1 MARPPRLEIAGAVY
15 LIGAHCPYGVAGRA
29 APGGGVAFADETDR
43 AEMRA
48 LIEQALH
55 RFDAQALAYCLLPDH
70 YHLLLFT
77 RRPNLSQLMRH
88 INGVY
93 TQHHQRRHGTV
104 GPLFQG
110 RFHAVLVDRER
121 YLLDACRYIDL
132 NPVRLGLVRSAADW
146 SGSSFRALA
155 ALEPAPAWLDVDG
168 LHSFLLGRPALTPAQ
183 HRLAGERYARR
194 VAAEPGLQLWPG
206 RLRQQIFLGDADFAD
221 RMRALAATPRRPAPR
236 TRYADWLRRAGGIR
250 EQALWLAHTQGGA
263 TMTALAAELG
273 LSVSRISR
281 LIAAAERAA

>member
-15 LIGAHCPYGVAGRA
+15 LIGAHCPNGVAGRSA
-29 APGGGVAFADETDR
+29 GGPPLAFADEADR

-48 LIEQALH
+48 VIAQGLQ

-77 RRPNLSQLMRH
+77 RRANLSQLMRH

-121 YLLDACRYIDL
+121 HLLDACRYIDL
-132 NPVRLGLVRSAADW
+132 NPVRMGLARSAADW
-146 SGSSFRALA
+146 PGSSFRALA
-155 ALEPAPAWLDVDG
+155 GQEPAPDWLDVDG
-168 LHSFLLGRPALTPAQ
+168 LHSFLLGRPAITVGQ
-183 HRLAGERYARR
+183 HRLASEKYARL
-194 VAAEPGLQLWPG
+194 VAAEPDLQLWPG
-206 RLRQQIFLGDADFAD
+206 RLREQIFLGDADFAA
-221 RMRALAATPRRPAPR
+221 RMRAAAAAPRRAPR
-236 TRYADWLRRAGGIR
+236 TGYADWLRRAGGIR
-250 EQALWLAHTQGGA
+250 EQALWLAHTQGGIP
-263 TMTALAAELG
+263 MTALAVQLG
-273 LSVSRISR
+273 LSVSRVSR
-281 LIAAAERAA
+281 LISAAERAV

>member
-15 LIGAHCPYGVAGRA
+15 LIGAHCPYGAASRA
-29 APGGGVAFADETDR
+29 AGAGLAFADETDR
-43 AEMRA
+43 AEMRPLFA
-48 LIEQALH
+48 QALH

-77 RRPNLSQLMRH
+77 RRANLSPLMRH

-121 YLLDACRYIDL
+121 HLLDACRYIDL
-132 NPVRLGLVRSAADW
+132 NPVRLGLVREAGEW
-146 SGSSFRALA
+146 PGSSFRALA
-155 ALEPAPAWLDVDG
+155 GLDAAPDWLDVDG
-168 LHSFLLGRPALTPAQ
+168 LHGFLLGRPATTPAQ

-194 VAAEPGLQLWPG
+194 VAAEPDFQLWPG
-206 RLRQQIFLGDADFAD
+206 RLRQQIFLGDAAFAE
-221 RMRALAATPRRPAPR
+221 RMRALAAAPRRRPPR
-236 TRYADWLRRAGGIR
+236 AGYADWLRRAGGIR
-250 EQALWLAHTQGGA
+250 EQALWLAHTQGGL
-263 TMTALAAELG
+263 TMTALADQLG

-281 LIAAAERAA
+281 LIAAAERAQ